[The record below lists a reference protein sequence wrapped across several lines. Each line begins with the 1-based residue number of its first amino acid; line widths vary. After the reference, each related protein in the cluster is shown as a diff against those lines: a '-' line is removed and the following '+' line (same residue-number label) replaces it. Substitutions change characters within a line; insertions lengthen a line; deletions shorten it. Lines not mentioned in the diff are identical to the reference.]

1 MGLIGNA
8 SLDGIDGGA
17 SLDRQFPIR
26 PIRLIRL
33 IRPILPIVP
42 KTHRLSVINKKKTT
56 IWSSEILLYLRRAG
70 LASLRSPIQFYH
82 N

>member
-1 MGLIGNA
+1 MGNA

-17 SLDRQFPIR
+17 SLDGEFPIR
-26 PIRLIRL
+26 PIRLISPY
-33 IRPILPIVP
+33 RPYQDSISLNY
-42 KTHRLSVINKKKTT
+42 LSAINKKKTT
-56 IWSSEILLYLRRAG
+56 IWSSEILLKKRRAG